1 MASAADFPSP
11 FAIRHSLV
19 EQGPQ
24 PLPVGR
30 IGEAYAQRLF
40 ELVVPYA
47 PVFGVETL
55 RHRAHAG
62 ARFLKWDLRR
72 WRLSHEVSGE
82 GDDVLGWRRLVV
94 GEVERACGASRK
106 AGIDRLGNVGHMDA
120 VEHLARLDDA
130 PCRAL

>member
-55 RHRAHAG
+55 RHGAHG
-62 ARFLKWDLRR
+62 RARFLEWALRR
-72 WRLSHEVSGE
+72 WRLSQQFRRE
-82 GDDVLGWRRLVV
+82 GDDVLGRRRLVV
-94 GEVERACGASRK
+94 GEVEHTFGASRE
-106 AGIDRLGNVGHMDA
+106 AGVDRLGDVGHMDA
-120 VEHLARLDDA
+120 VEHLTGLDDA
-130 PCRAL
+130 PCAT

>member
-24 PLPVGR
+24 PLPVSW

-55 RHRAHAG
+55 RHGGHGR
-62 ARFLKWDLRR
+62 ARFLEWDLRR
-72 WRLSHEVSGE
+72 WRLSQQFRCED
-82 GDDVLGWRRLVV
+82 DDVLGRRRLVV
-94 GEVERACGASRK
+94 GEGGRAWGPSRQT
-106 AGIDRLGNVGHMDA
+106 
-120 VEHLARLDDA
+120 
-130 PCRAL
+130 